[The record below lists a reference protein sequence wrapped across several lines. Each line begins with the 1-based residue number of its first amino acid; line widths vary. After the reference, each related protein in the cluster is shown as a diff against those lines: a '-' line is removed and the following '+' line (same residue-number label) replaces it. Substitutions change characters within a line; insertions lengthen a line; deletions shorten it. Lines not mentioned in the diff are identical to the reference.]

1 MLYVQQTSGN
11 PIRQIVT
18 HEDLQAI
25 WTDHQEPGHYRPERR
40 DKGALFA
47 FGRRPTMVE
56 AASAPADRGLQVR
69 DNVEHIRE
77 NAVKNNPVGGRGRGA
92 KSRRTPTP
100 GKGGCHG

>member
-1 MLYVQQTSGN
+1 
-11 PIRQIVT
+11 
-18 HEDLQAI
+18 
-25 WTDHQEPGHYRPERR
+25 
-40 DKGALFA
+40 
-47 FGRRPTMVE
+47 MVE